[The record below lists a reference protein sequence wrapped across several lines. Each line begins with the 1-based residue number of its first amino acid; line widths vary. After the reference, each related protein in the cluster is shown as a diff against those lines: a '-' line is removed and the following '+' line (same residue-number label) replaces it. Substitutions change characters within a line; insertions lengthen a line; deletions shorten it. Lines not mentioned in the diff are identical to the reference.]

1 MRVLITSLLLTA
13 GLAVAPTQAAG
24 TISLEKTKTGIL
36 PSGGF
41 YGLYQVTCHD
51 QSSASVVSLERRGR
65 WCLNYE
71 GELSCFRRS
80 QEASHMACA
89 SADVAVS
96 EQDLDALDALQ

>member
-1 MRVLITSLLLTA
+1 MRVLITFLLLTA

-36 PSGGF
+36 PSGDF
-41 YGLYQVTCHD
+41 YGLYQVNCHH
-51 QSSASVVSLERRGR
+51 QSSASIVSLDRRGR

-80 QEASHMACA
+80 QEAAHMACA
-89 SADVAVS
+89 TVDVAVS
-96 EQDLDALDALQ
+96 EEDLDALDGLQ